1 MAKPRDSTTGQ
12 RTSAGVF
19 TPPYPPSWFDRVT
32 AWIDR
37 LPGPSWAFYLLLA
50 TALILAVSAIQWREG
65 AYPAGTFNADHVFTA
80 ASLAAVL
87 GLMHFQDKAATSA
100 ITSFRPLLSSKDEA
114 SRVSAQEESAFATLS
129 YQLTTL
135 PPRPALLAMIA
146 GCAFASIAYAID
158 VVSGRVPPY
167 LAGAAGTAFST
178 ASIMIPFILANGLFV
193 LLVYHTFH
201 QLLQVSRI
209 YTNHTRIDIY
219 QLQSLYALSLPGAIT
234 ALSLI
239 AFAYG
244 LYAITPLGAPENP
257 VQIGIYLVVAGAAS
271 AAFALPLIGAHRA
284 LAAEKRASLAQVSSR
299 FKAITIQLH
308 HELDNGRLSQMD
320 TLNRALASLQIEQ
333 DVLRKIPTWPWDP
346 AAVRALVVAL
356 LLPVA
361 VWIIQFI
368 LARFLGT

>member
-1 MAKPRDSTTGQ
+1 MPKRRVPTTGQ
-12 RTSAGVF
+12 GTSIGVF

-37 LPGPSWAFYLLLA
+37 LPGPSSVFYVLLA
-50 TALILAVSAIQWREG
+50 IGLALAVSAIQWREG
-65 AYPAGTFNADHVFTA
+65 AYPTGTFDAGHVFTG

-100 ITSFRPLLSSKDEA
+100 IRSFRPLLSSKDEA
-114 SRVSAQEESAFATLS
+114 SHPTAQEESAFAALS

-135 PPRPALLAMIA
+135 PPRPALLATIA
-146 GCAFASIAYAID
+146 GCAFASIAYAVD
-158 VVSGRVPPY
+158 VVSGTVPPY
-167 LAGAAGTAFST
+167 LAGAAGTAIST

-219 QLQSLYALSLPGAIT
+219 QVQSLYALSLPGAIT

-244 LYAITPLGAPENP
+244 LYAITPRGAPENP

-284 LAAEKRASLAQVSSR
+284 LAAEKSASLSQVSSR
-299 FKAITIQLH
+299 FKAMTVQLH
-308 HELDNGRLSQMD
+308 RELDNGRMSQMD

>member
-1 MAKPRDSTTGQ
+1 MPKRGGPTTGQ
-12 RTSAGVF
+12 RTSTGVF

-32 AWIDR
+32 ARIDR
-37 LPGPSWAFYLLLA
+37 LPGPFWAFYVLLA
-50 TALILAVSAIQWREG
+50 VGLALAVSAIQWREG
-65 AYPAGTFNADHVFTA
+65 AYLPGAFDAGHVFTG

-100 ITSFRPLLSSKDEA
+100 IKTFRPLLSSKDGA
-114 SRVSAQEESAFATLS
+114 SRPSAQEESAFAALS
-129 YQLTTL
+129 YQLATL
-135 PPRPALLAMIA
+135 PPRPALLATIA
-146 GCAFASIAYAID
+146 GCAFASIAYAVD
-158 VVSGRVPPY
+158 AASGTVPPY
-167 LAGAAGTAFST
+167 LAGAAGTPLST
-178 ASIMIPFILANGLFV
+178 ASLIVPFILANGLFV

-201 QLLQVSRI
+201 QLLQVSQI

-219 QLQSLYALSLPGAIT
+219 QIQSLYALSLPGAIT
-234 ALSLI
+234 ALTLI

-244 LYAITPLGAPENP
+244 LYAITPRGAPENP

-284 LAAEKRASLAQVSSR
+284 LAAEKSASLSQVSSR
-299 FKAITIQLH
+299 FKAITVQLH
-308 HELDNGRLSQMD
+308 RALDNGRLTQMD